1 MKGFKT
7 TQYLQK
13 LNTNLV
19 KKAIVTTVLVSTFTV
34 HTVSAKNGTEDRSA
48 FETVYHVYMNNEYVG
63 VVSNRDKLDA
73 YVSDSVK
80 SASEEFGLDVTFD
93 GELTYVSEMVFNPR
107 VEDELVM
114 DQMKE
119 SFVMETEA
127 AAIVL
132 DNKEPVYVQ
141 DLEKAEDVLRQVKLQ
156 YVTEEELAAF
166 EAQSTSTEAL
176 PDLAEG
182 ETRIANISFKQSS
195 EIKLDT
201 VNPDKVMNV
210 EEAVKLLLKGTLEEK
225 KYTVQEGDVLGSIA
239 SKHDLST
246 EQLLSLNKGMTDE
259 TVLQIGD
266 ELNVTFLQP
275 YIQVVVEYE
284 TKKKETIAYENEV
297 VEDDTMWKGDTAE
310 VQEGADGERVATYSM
325 TKVNG
330 VESSKEMV
338 KEEIIKEV
346 QNHIVKKG
354 TKVVPSRGTGNFAW
368 PATGGHVT
376 SHMGARWGSFHKG
389 MDIAGTSG
397 KAIKAAD
404 NGTVVFAG
412 WDSGGYGNKVII
424 DHNNGFRTLYA
435 HLSSIDVSVGQTVS
449 QGMKLGNIGATGNST
464 GVHLHLEVTKNG
476 SLVNPADYF

>member
-1 MKGFKT
+1 MKGFQT

-19 KKAIVTTVLVSTFTV
+19 KKAIVTTVLVSTLTV
-34 HTVSAKNGTEDRSA
+34 HTVSAKNGSEAKSN
-48 FETVYHVYMNNEYVG
+48 FETVYHVYMNNEYFG
-63 VVSNRDKLDA
+63 VVSNPNELDQYIDSSLKEA
-73 YVSDSVK
+73 TTKYDIEVSSNGDVK
-80 SASEEFGLDVTFD
+80 
-93 GELTYVSEMVFNPR
+93 YVSEMVFNPH
-107 VEDELVM
+107 VNNQEVM
-114 DQMKE
+114 DKVKA
-119 SFVMETEA
+119 SFVLEAEA
-127 AAIVL
+127 AAIVIG
-132 DNKEPVYVQ
+132 DNEPIYVQ
-141 DLEKAEDVLRQVKLQ
+141 NEEQAEEVLRQIKLQ
-156 YVTEEELAAF
+156 YVSEKELLQF
-166 EAQSTSTEAL
+166 DTQPSSIEAL
-176 PDLAEG
+176 PPLAED
-182 ETRIANISFKQSS
+182 ETRISKIYFKQSS
-195 EIKLDT
+195 EIKKT
-201 VNPDKVMNV
+201 KVDPSHV
-210 EEAVKLLLKGTLEEK
+210 LSVDEAIQLLLKGTLEEK

-266 ELNVTFLQP
+266 ELHVTFLQP
-275 YIQVVVEYE
+275 YIQVAVEYE